1 VALERPHHLRETVR
15 QLWPHQA
22 AAHQQRCEVRLV
34 AESLGE
40 LQPAA
45 EERLEVNVYDRFL
58 LTWPVSLCE
67 CRARRLKGACA
78 PVLARLA
85 S

>member
-1 VALERPHHLRETVR
+1 VR

-22 AAHQQRCEVRLV
+22 AAHQQTGEVRLV

-40 LQPAA
+40 PQSAA
-45 EERLEVNVYDRFL
+45 EQRLEVDVYDRLL

-67 CRARRLKGACA
+67 CRARRLEGTCA
-78 PVLARLA
+78 PVSRW
-85 S
+85 SWRVR